1 MGSLTLSM
9 IVKNEEKYL
18 KDCLESV
25 KNLVNEIVIVDTG
38 SADNTV
44 SIAKEYNAKV
54 YNFEWCNDF
63 SAARNY
69 ALSKSTGDWILYLD
83 ADERLEPG
91 SIHELKKIL
100 NTVTKAG
107 YFCTV
112 KSIDSENERD
122 HSIRYVRLFK
132 NSPDIKFHGKVH
144 EQITD
149 SLIENGYQIQ
159 HSKIVINHIGYDVS
173 KEEKEKKAKRNLEL
187 LLEDYNQSKSSYSL
201 FQLGQTYYIL
211 ENNDKA
217 KEIFS
222 ELIKKDDLDNAL
234 KAEAYAYLAQIEHSK
249 FNSTEA
255 EKLIDKAIEL
265 NPKQT
270 YYYLFMSKVYLRQ
283 QNLYKAKI
291 YAKKAM
297 EANKSINN
305 YELLNKQTIYVD
317 NREIIYFGLFLSFRS
332 QDSDS
337 TEYFIKELYRIIKDE
352 EANHK
357 LQLIKLMECV
367 LNGREINEEIADI
380 IEKHLNK
387 YNLDLLIT
395 VLEAQKNTDIKLRLF
410 NYIHKLYPKNTDAIK
425 NIAQIYDQKGAT
437 AEAIQLMEAN
447 KDIMLNDPA
456 ALFYLASFYIKG
468 GRFNEAI
475 DIFEYMEKSFA
486 QMGEIIQKVK
496 LIKEKLKGF
505 AVAN

>member
-1 MGSLTLSM
+1 MGVLTLSM

-25 KNLVNEIVIVDTG
+25 KNIAGEIVIVDTG
-38 SADNTV
+38 STDNTV

-54 YNFEWCNDF
+54 YNFEWRDDF

-83 ADERLEPG
+83 ADERLDAN

-132 NSPDIKFHGKVH
+132 NSPDIKFSGKVH

-149 SLIENGYQIQ
+149 SLLENGYQIQ

-187 LLEDYNQSKSSYSL
+187 LLEDYNQNKSSYSL

-211 ENNDKA
+211 GNFEKA
-217 KEIFS
+217 EEIFS
-222 ELIKKDDLDNAL
+222 ELIDNNELDNTL

-249 FNSTEA
+249 FNSTGA

-265 NPKQT
+265 NPRQT

-305 YELLNKQTIYVD
+305 NELLNKQTIYVD
-317 NREIIYFGLFLSFRS
+317 NREIIYFGLFLSFRT
-332 QDSDS
+332 QDSDY

-367 LNGREINEEIADI
+367 LNGREINEEMAEVV
-380 IEKHLNK
+380 EKHINK

-395 VLEAQKNTDIKLRLF
+395 VLEGQKNQDIKLRLF
-410 NYIHKLYPKNTDAIK
+410 NYFHSLYPKNADAIK
-425 NIAQIYDQKGAT
+425 NIAQLYDQRGAT
-437 AEAIQLMEAN
+437 AEAIQLMENN
-447 KDIMLNDPA
+447 KEILSNDPA
-456 ALFYLASFYIKG
+456 ALFYLASFYIKAG
-468 GRFNEAI
+468 KFGEAI
-475 DIFEYMEKSFA
+475 EIFDYMEKTFA
-486 QMGEIIQKVK
+486 RMVEIIQKVK
-496 LIKEKLKGF
+496 LVKEKLKGLS
-505 AVAN
+505 VVN

>member
-38 SADNTV
+38 STDNTV

-54 YNFEWCNDF
+54 YNFEWINDF

-132 NSPDIKFHGKVH
+132 NSPDIKFRGKVH

-149 SLIENGYQIQ
+149 SLVENGYQIQ

-249 FNSTEA
+249 FNSSDA

-305 YELLNKQTIYVD
+305 NELLNKQTIYVD

-410 NYIHKLYPKNTDAIK
+410 NYIHELYPKNTDAIK

>member
-1 MGSLTLSM
+1 M

-38 SADNTV
+38 STDNTV

-54 YNFEWCNDF
+54 YNFEWINDF

-132 NSPDIKFHGKVH
+132 NSPDIKFRGKVH

-149 SLIENGYQIQ
+149 SLVENGYQIQ

-249 FNSTEA
+249 FNSSDA

-305 YELLNKQTIYVD
+305 NELLNKQTIYVD

-410 NYIHKLYPKNTDAIK
+410 NYIHELYPKNTDAIK

>member
-38 SADNTV
+38 STDNTV

-54 YNFEWCNDF
+54 YNFEWINDF

-83 ADERLEPG
+83 ADERLDAN

-132 NSPDIKFHGKVH
+132 NSPDIKFSGKVH

-149 SLIENGYQIQ
+149 SLVENGYQIQ

-249 FNSTEA
+249 FNSTDA

-305 YELLNKQTIYVD
+305 NELLNKQTIYVD

-387 YNLDLLIT
+387 YNLDLLVT